1 MKILELEEL
10 LPRLDED
17 ARDVDIWAEEF
28 TRLMKLA
35 GINNPASIHT
45 WATECVEGKLRGVL
59 QDLVKVNEDE
69 EEEFPSMKKIKEAL
83 EEALEITPQ
92 DKCKRLQRLKIKRGE
107 MEDYTESISYRPFAR
122 AQVITQRC
130 VDLEDAFEEAELAE
144 RAEERKETN
153 ETVIT
158 GKHPFRQFSA
168 NNYIEVNN
176 PKRNMRSR
184 TNDKLLNKNPKYETN
199 NTYKR
204 TYKCFRCNQE
214 GHGVKQCPYS
224 FKELAELE
232 EKGQISKESLNSQME
247 EGKLPL

>member
-17 ARDVDIWAEEF
+17 ARDFDIWAEEF

-35 GINNPASIHT
+35 EQTQRSLT
-45 WATECVEGKLRGVL
+45 RSGKS
-59 QDLVKVNEDE
+59 QDE

-92 DKCKRLQRLKIKRGE
+92 DKYKKLQRLKIKRGE

-130 VDLEDAFEEAELAE
+130 VDLEDAFKKAELVE

-153 ETVIT
+153 ETVMSTLYTRGFIQT
-158 GKHPFRQFSA
+158 FLNQTELGNILLDNFLPIIIL
-168 NNYIEVNN
+168 N
-176 PKRNMRSR
+176 
-184 TNDKLLNKNPKYETN
+184 TNDKLLNKNPKCETN
-199 NTYKR
+199 NIYIR

-224 FKELAELE
+224 FKELVELE
-232 EKGQISKESLNSQME
+232 EKGQMSKESLNSQME